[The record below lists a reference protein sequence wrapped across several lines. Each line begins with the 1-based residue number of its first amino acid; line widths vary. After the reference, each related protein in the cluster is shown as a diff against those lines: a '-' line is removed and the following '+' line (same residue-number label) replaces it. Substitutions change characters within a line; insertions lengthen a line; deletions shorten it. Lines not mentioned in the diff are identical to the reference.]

1 MKTIGVL
8 GGMSWE
14 STLTYYRILNQETAR
29 RLGGFHSAELILHS
43 VQFADMEQCIRTG
56 DWARAASI
64 LCDAARKIEAAGADL
79 LILATNTFHQVA
91 PEIEAAVKIPF
102 LHLVDVTAREARR
115 AGISTVGLL
124 GTRATME
131 LPFYRE
137 RLEAR
142 GLNVILPSAA
152 ERGVVHRIIFEEL
165 VKGRLE
171 PGSRSEYRR
180 IMHAL
185 AAAGAQGVVLGCTEI
200 SLLVDETDSP
210 VPLLDTTALHARAAV
225 EAALAP

>member
-14 STLTYYRILNQETAR
+14 STLPYYRILNQETAR

-43 VQFADMEQCIRTG
+43 VQFADMERCIRTG
-56 DWARAASI
+56 DWGTAANI
-64 LCDAARKIEAAGADL
+64 LCDAARKIEAAGADF

-102 LHLVDVTAREARR
+102 LHLVDVTAAEAHR
-115 AGISTVGLL
+115 AGISAVGLL

-131 LPFYRE
+131 MPFYRK
-137 RLEAR
+137 RLEDR
-142 GLNVILPSAA
+142 GLSVILPTA
-152 ERGVVHRIIFEEL
+152 EDREVVHRIIFEEL
-165 VKGRLE
+165 VKERLE
-171 PGSRSEYRR
+171 PASRTEYRR
-180 IMHAL
+180 IMNAL
-185 AAAGAQGVVLGCTEI
+185 AAAGAQGIILGCTEI
-200 SLLVDETDSP
+200 SLLVEESDSP
-210 VPLLDTTALHARAAV
+210 VLLLDTTAIHARAAV

>member
-14 STLTYYRILNQETAR
+14 STVPYYRILNQETAR
-29 RLGGFHSAELILHS
+29 RLGGFHSAPIILHS
-43 VQFADMEQCIRTG
+43 VQFADMERCIRTG
-56 DWARAASI
+56 DWATAAEI

-91 PEIEAAVKIPF
+91 PEIEGAIKIPF
-102 LHLVDVTAREARR
+102 LHLVDVTAAEARLG
-115 AGISTVGLL
+115 GIATVGLL

-131 LPFYRE
+131 LAFYRE
-137 RLEAR
+137 RLESL
-142 GLNVILPSAA
+142 GLQVILPSGEDRAM
-152 ERGVVHRIIFEEL
+152 VHRIIFEEL

-171 PGSRSEYRR
+171 PASRAEYRR

-185 AAAGAQGVVLGCTEI
+185 AAAGARGIILGCTEI
-200 SLLVDETDSP
+200 SLLVDATDSP
-210 VPLLDTTALHARAAV
+210 VPLLDTTAIHARAAV